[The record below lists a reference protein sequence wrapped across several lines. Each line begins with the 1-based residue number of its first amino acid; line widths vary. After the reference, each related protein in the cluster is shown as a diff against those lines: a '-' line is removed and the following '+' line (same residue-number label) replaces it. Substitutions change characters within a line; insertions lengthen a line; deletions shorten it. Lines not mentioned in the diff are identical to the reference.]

1 MTTGFDAN
9 TDFAEGAIL
18 LIDKP
23 LDWSSFDVVKKVR
36 NVICRKFR
44 INKIKVGHAGTL
56 DPLATGLMIICT
68 GRATKKIESYQDMEK
83 EYIATIKLG
92 KSTPSFDLETDP
104 DHSYP
109 TEHITRELVNTTLE
123 TLKGESMQ
131 VPPVFSAKRLH
142 GKRAYDFA
150 REGRELRM
158 RPQHIEI
165 YEIEILNFDLPELII
180 RIRCSKG
187 TYIRS
192 LARDIGMALDSGA
205 HLTALRRTYIGEYS
219 VDEALGPERFAETL
233 NNL

>member
-1 MTTGFDAN
+1 MITGFDAN
-9 TDFAEGAIL
+9 TDFSEGAIL

-36 NVICRKFR
+36 NVICRKFK

-68 GRATKKIESYQDMEK
+68 GRATKQIESYQEMEK
-83 EYIATIKLG
+83 EYVATIKLG
-92 KSTPSFDLETDP
+92 ESTPSFDLETDP
-104 DHSYP
+104 DQSYP
-109 TEHITRELVNTTLE
+109 TEHITRELVITTLE
-123 TLKGESMQ
+123 TFTGESMQ
-131 VPPVFSAKRLH
+131 VPPVFSAKRFK

-150 REGRELRM
+150 REGRELKM
-158 RPQHIEI
+158 KPQHIDI
-165 YEIEILNFDLPELII
+165 YEIENLNYDRPELII

-192 LARDIGMALDSGA
+192 LARDIGVALDTGA
-205 HLTALRRTYIGEYS
+205 HLTALRRTHIGDYS
-219 VDEALGPERFAETL
+219 VDDALSPERFAETL